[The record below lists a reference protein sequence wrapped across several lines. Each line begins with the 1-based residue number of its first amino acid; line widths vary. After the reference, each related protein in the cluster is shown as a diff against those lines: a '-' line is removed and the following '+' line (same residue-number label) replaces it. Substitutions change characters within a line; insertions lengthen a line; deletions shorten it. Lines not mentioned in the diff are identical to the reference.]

1 MKEYSG
7 PIFFIVHGPYRNVI
21 SDSSNNVLATKNRK
35 RIIEMLNKAGQ
46 RGIPVLYSPEI
57 TTAAS
62 MKQDI
67 EGTIENILK
76 FVKYKPR
83 VVELSTNGFSSGELV
98 SVLKKQKITPTQI
111 TCAGYLRDHCV
122 LQWAEASR
130 VAFPKARIN
139 ILNGASSVL
148 MKMPKPATG
157 EIKERLKLLKKLKE
171 NSIKQVKKL
180 TPRHFV

>member
-7 PIFFIVHGPYRNVI
+7 PIFFIVHGPYRNSI
-21 SDSSNNVLATKNRK
+21 ADPKNNILSVKNRK

-46 RGIPVLYSPEI
+46 RRIPVLYSPEI
-57 TTAAS
+57 TTAAA

-67 EGTIENILK
+67 EGTVENILK

-83 VVELSTNGFSSGELV
+83 VIELTTFGFSSEEV
-98 SVLKKQKITPTQI
+98 SRVLKKQKIMPTQI

-122 LQWAEASR
+122 LQWAKAARE
-130 VAFPKARIN
+130 AFPKAKIN
-139 ILNGASSVL
+139 ILAGASSVL
-148 MKMPKPATG
+148 MRQESSIPFEREKFAEKMRKA
-157 EIKERLKLLKKLKE
+157 
-171 NSIKQVKKL
+171 SIKQVRKL